1 MPLLVCPNDGTGM
14 KEVNRNGVLI
24 DICPEC
30 RGVWLDRG
38 ELEKLLTLV
47 EARDEAPE
55 RGEPRYDRD
64 RDDDR
69 RYDDRDYKG
78 KPYRKKRSLLD
89 FFDL

>member
-1 MPLLVCPNDGTGM
+1 MPLLVCPNDGAGM

-47 EARDEAPE
+47 EARDERPE

-64 RDDDR
+64 RDD
-69 RYDDRDYKG
+69 RDHKG